1 MATCSPSLLDNN
13 KYYKMS
19 TQREL
24 PSSLQEKVDDW
35 LKYDTNEQT
44 CQEILKLVEDFNVD
58 ELHKRLD
65 SRITFGTAGLRG
77 KMEAGFTRMNT
88 LTVRQASQ
96 GLAMYIKSQFPDNL
110 TIVIG
115 HDHRYNSKS
124 FANTTVET
132 FLQLGFKVYHL
143 NIETEESFVH
153 TPLVPF
159 SINSLGASV
168 GVMITASHNP
178 KMDNGYKVYYANGC
192 QIIPPH
198 DRLIDDLIDQ
208 NLIPLSLPKTG
219 TVIDCKRQMSDK
231 YVETVSKS
239 LLVSPALEKPS
250 HPWFIYTPMH
260 GVGLEIFE
268 RVGKEIL
275 SYRRGQDY
283 ICVAEQ
289 ASPDP
294 AFPTVTFP
302 NPEEKGALDL
312 AIKYGK
318 ENVNIDLIVA
328 NDPDADRFSVAIR
341 NGDEWKQLTGNE
353 IGFLLALNE
362 LEKYRASSTKK
373 SLAMINS
380 TVSSRMLKRMA
391 DIEGFHYE
399 DTLTGFKWLGN
410 RALQLEHEGY
420 FVPFAYEEAIG
431 YMFPSVVHDKDGIS
445 AAVAFLQAYLKWS
458 AKGLTPLDVLN
469 NGYAKYGYFKEFN
482 GYYIVPDLSATK
494 RVFDSIRSIESPYP
508 TQLGTSF
515 QITQFRDL
523 TVGYQSDTENH
534 VPDLPVDPTSQMIT
548 CELELANQPTSQVR
562 VTIRGSGT
570 EPKLKVYIEAHTNS
584 ERTSIALAKLAWDTM
599 QDEWFKPKL
608 TGLVSPFH

>member
-1 MATCSPSLLDNN
+1 M
-13 KYYKMS
+13 
-19 TQREL
+19 
-24 PSSLQEKVDDW
+24 
-35 LKYDTNEQT
+35 
-44 CQEILKLVEDFNVD
+44 EDFNVD